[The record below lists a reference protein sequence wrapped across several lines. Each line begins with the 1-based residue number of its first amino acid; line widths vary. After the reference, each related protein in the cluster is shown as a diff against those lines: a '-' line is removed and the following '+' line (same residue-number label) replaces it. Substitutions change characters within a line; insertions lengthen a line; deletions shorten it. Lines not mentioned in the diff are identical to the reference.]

1 MVLEGTSI
9 VGVERLEESLIG
21 RNARVTRGRDNR
33 RSLRL
38 ILGDYSEVML

>member
-9 VGVERLEESLIG
+9 VGVGRLEESLIG
-21 RNARVTRGRDNR
+21 GNARVTRGRGNR